1 MLTNV
6 FLLIF
11 IVIVKWLVD
20 YEVWNKRMILLRE
33 SIEANTTRQDD
44 DMKMS
49 TYSRSDNRERE
60 RDNQISAPQQLN

>member
-20 YEVWNKRMILLRE
+20 YEVWNKKIILLRE
-33 SIEANTTRQDD
+33 SIEANTTGQDD

-49 TYSRSDNRERE
+49 TYRRCHNQE
-60 RDNQISAPQQLN
+60 RDN

>member
-20 YEVWNKRMILLRE
+20 YEVWNKKIILLRE

-49 TYSRSDNRERE
+49 TYRTSHNRE
-60 RDNQISAPQQLN
+60 RDN